1 MVNFGVYK
9 MNKLQLKR
17 LIAMSSLIVLICF
30 LQGCATQKTL
40 IPTGGSRA
48 DGTVKLSYEY
58 GLFEKPQIDPAQG
71 EIAAKQRCS
80 LWGYSG
86 AGATCNIT
94 FNDCQIRANEINFG
108 GHLGLDG
115 RGARVWG

>member
-1 MVNFGVYK
+1 

-17 LIAMSSLIVLICF
+17 LSAASSLFVLICF

-80 LWGYSG
+80 LWVVTNGLPLLNTS
-86 AGATCNIT
+86 ALALV
-94 FNDCQIRANEINFG
+94 DQIN
-108 GHLGLDG
+108 
-115 RGARVWG
+115 

>member
-1 MVNFGVYK
+1 

-86 AGATCNIT
+86 A
-94 FNDCQIRANEINFG
+94 EVFG
-108 GHLGLDG
+108 GVISTCINSSNSGCNKWLATVEYQCTGAG
-115 RGARVWG
+115 RPS

>member
-1 MVNFGVYK
+1 

-17 LIAMSSLIVLICF
+17 LSAASSLFVLICF

-58 GLFEKPQIDPAQG
+58 GLFEKPQINLAQG
-71 EIAAKQRCS
+71 EIAAKQKCAA
-80 LWGYSG
+80 WGYTDADAFGGVTTTCNQPTRNGCERWFATIEYQCTG
-86 AGATCNIT
+86 AGRPN
-94 FNDCQIRANEINFG
+94 
-108 GHLGLDG
+108 
-115 RGARVWG
+115 